1 MVCSRCILH
10 HPHELQSGKYPSF
23 LAEFHWGMPPLLVI
37 STPSSARITVLLD
50 KQRWLRPKWYVF
62 SLYLY
67 HVGHLNLNV
76 KCLFVSN
83 TLDYIAALIR
93 TCCACR
99 QQDGVWSARE
109 RSGNVPVPLSRWIIH
124 TLLRRMKKNRGL
136 THQGN
141 LGKKKTVKPLLALIW
156 MSKFNMG
163 RFRVYFRTSSEPL
176 TFAHR

>member
-67 HVGHLNLNV
+67 RVGHLNLNV

-109 RSGNVPVPLSRWIIH
+109 RSGAI
-124 TLLRRMKKNRGL
+124 
-136 THQGN
+136 
-141 LGKKKTVKPLLALIW
+141 KPLNYSHTSEKNEKEPGSHTPGQSW
-156 MSKFNMG
+156 EKKDSETFTCFNLN
-163 RFRVYFRTSSEPL
+163 VQV
-176 TFAHR
+176 